1 VKTALAVI
9 AAAALLPLGAGE
21 YYVNLASQIV
31 IFAVFAASINL
42 LLGYG
47 GLPTL
52 GHAAYLGVGAYLSA
66 LLYLKLHL
74 AHWAI
79 APIALA
85 GTTLMAGV
93 FGIVALRAT
102 GLGFLMLTLALSQ
115 VLWGTAYRW
124 VSMTDGDNGLRG
136 LARPAPF
143 GFNLNEALPF
153 YYFVLAIG
161 VLAVWMMARF
171 VASPFGATLRGTR
184 DQPRRMSALGYDVW
198 LIRWITFVYAGFWGA
213 VSGLLFVYYHKY
225 IHPVSLSLA
234 NSAEGLLAVIA
245 GGSGTLAGPL
255 VGAAIVLLL
264 KNLVSAYI
272 ERWNM
277 LLGFV
282 FVVIVVFMPE
292 GLGPGIRRWWREPT
306 KYRVEIA
313 FALAPMAPVLAI
325 TVWQLV
331 ARNPS
336 WDFVLVWSIVVTYGV
351 MLIVAAPAY
360 AGLREYVPFHWTVC
374 VGAGLL
380 SGVLVWIAQSLM
392 SQPLRLGNLGPLSVL
407 CGGAGVLAGFAYW
420 LIVRGL
426 SPEAMASN
434 AYHLQQDVRAAD

>member
-1 VKTALAVI
+1 MRWIVALVL
-9 AAAALLPLGAGE
+9 AALLPLVAGE
-21 YYVNLASQIV
+21 YYINLASQIL

-52 GHAAYLGVGAYLSA
+52 GHAAYLGIGAYVSA
-66 LLYLKLHL
+66 LLQLKLGFGHL
-74 AHWAI
+74 MA
-79 APIALA
+79 APLA
-85 GTTLMAGV
+85 VLATTLMGCA
-93 FGIVALRAT
+93 FGLIALRAT

-143 GFNLNEALPF
+143 GLDLNQAMPF
-153 YYFVLAIG
+153 YYFALIIG
-161 VLAVWMMARF
+161 VLSIWLMARS
-171 VASPFGATLRGTR
+171 VGSAFGATLKGAR

-198 LIRWITFVYAGFWGA
+198 LIRWITFVYASFWGA

-264 KNLVSAYI
+264 KNWASAYI

-282 FVVIVVFMPE
+282 FVFIVVFMPE
-292 GLGPGIRRWWREPT
+292 GVVPGVQRLWKR
-306 KYRVEIA
+306 
-313 FALAPMAPVLAI
+313 
-325 TVWQLV
+325 
-331 ARNPS
+331 
-336 WDFVLVWSIVVTYGV
+336 FVS
-351 MLIVAAPAY
+351 
-360 AGLREYVPFHWTVC
+360 
-374 VGAGLL
+374 
-380 SGVLVWIAQSLM
+380 
-392 SQPLRLGNLGPLSVL
+392 
-407 CGGAGVLAGFAYW
+407 
-420 LIVRGL
+420 
-426 SPEAMASN
+426 
-434 AYHLQQDVRAAD
+434 RA